1 MLSLPMHTSN
11 CNRFYKGGLHCKDF
25 TEARPIALHCGAD
38 VISRLARLM
47 AAAGDSSAQLINPN
61 CVLQVLYSAV
71 SSAVLLLPDIRSQL
85 ATRLVELATCLVQLD
100 QPSHR

>member
-1 MLSLPMHTSN
+1 MRSVVKYYNRNAFQCFPMLSLPMHTSN
-11 CNRFYKGGLHCKDF
+11 CNKFYNAELHCKDF

-61 CVLQVLYSAV
+61 CVLQVL
-71 SSAVLLLPDIRSQL
+71 
-85 ATRLVELATCLVQLD
+85 
-100 QPSHR
+100 